1 MITRIVLPILFAS
14 LVPFLPLLP
23 AMAQTP
29 ANPPPTPVASD
40 LTRTCT
46 AAGGCV
52 LACMNQQGQSI
63 LTEQAARAVRIISL
77 SNGNTEFR
85 MDNGTA
91 GVNVVL
97 VSKDNL
103 VCRLTGGT

>member
-1 MITRIVLPILFAS
+1 MTRLIALCGLFACI
-14 LVPFLPLLP
+14 LPL
-23 AMAQTP
+23 ACQAQT
-29 ANPPPTPVASD
+29 AAAPPPTPVSSD

-46 AAGGCV
+46 ANGGCV
-52 LACMNQQGQSI
+52 LTCLNQQGQSI

-103 VCRLTGGT
+103 VCKLAGGV